1 MADIKRTTEGLK
13 HCLAR
18 YDDGLCDDCPYM
30 GEIDR
35 SYMIPMKCK
44 EIIMRDVLELLKSQH
59 TEIERMKAEKNRV
72 IEHIESEI
80 HRLFKERGCVKDD
93 VGIAQYQWLINGY
106 QSALDMIKDG
116 EQE

>member
-1 MADIKRTTEGLK
+1 MTDIEKSVVNEFESYINDF
-13 HCLAR
+13 HCACTSDER
-18 YDDGLCDDCPYM
+18 IRECC
-30 GEIDR
+30 EA
-35 SYMIPMKCK
+35 
-44 EIIMRDVLELLKSQH
+44 VLELLKSQH